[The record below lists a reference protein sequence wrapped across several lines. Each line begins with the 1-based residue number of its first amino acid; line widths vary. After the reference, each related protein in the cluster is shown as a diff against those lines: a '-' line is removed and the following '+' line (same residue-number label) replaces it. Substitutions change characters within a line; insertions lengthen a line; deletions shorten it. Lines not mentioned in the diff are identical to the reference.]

1 MSDIYETNTTSN
13 TYSEEDAYAPVPE
26 GAMPTETYMDEN
38 GVFLGQVY
46 TDNLVVG
53 NAKIQS
59 AMIEN
64 ITTDQI
70 VAGNAKISAAMIET
84 LVVGKNVQ
92 MGENATISWSQ
103 VSNKPS
109 IPQTASDV
117 GALPA
122 NSPKLTYIDA
132 YGIYTGTINANQ
144 ITAGTISGD
153 LIQGGTITGAQF
165 KSGSVSNPFRI
176 YIGPAEIDTYNVAN
190 FYSGKLSMPNASL
203 VFDGSLYTKDASTP
217 LKFFIGQSANPM
229 TIYAGTIQMNTTLNA
244 SAINIQGDPVATQSW
259 VLSQDFLKGG
269 GAVDSGNESGAWY
282 RWRYNT
288 NTYFR
293 INHSGAAVV
302 VNGNPKAI
310 WASMPKISLEPA
322 GDGITDG
329 REFGANNPASMQ
341 PVLFDFFI
349 GVPVNGERRIDLDEK
364 FLEYVSSYDVFLS
377 SGSGVV
383 VKEKG
388 KSYIVL
394 QGTGTVSFF
403 VAGIQRGKEDIVG
416 YTFVDADDGLGGT
429 VREFS
434 ERRIKRY

>member
-1 MSDIYETNTTSN
+1 MSDIYEANTTSN
-13 TYSEEDAYAPVPE
+13 TYSEEDAYAPVPN

-38 GVFLGQVY
+38 GVFLGKVY

-53 NAKIQS
+53 NAKIS
-59 AMIEN
+59 
-64 ITTDQI
+64 T
-70 VAGNAKISAAMIET
+70 AMIET

-92 MGENATISWSQ
+92 MGENAYISWNQ
-103 VSNKPS
+103 IEDRPY

-117 GALPA
+117 GALPKD
-122 NSPKLTYIDA
+122 SPKLTYIDA

-176 YIGPAEIDTYNVAN
+176 YIGPAETDVYNVAN

-203 VFDGSLYTKDASTP
+203 EFNGSLYTKDSSTP
-217 LKFFIGQSANPM
+217 LKLFIGQSNVM
-229 TIYAGTIQMNTTLNA
+229 TVYNGYVNINADLYAGTLY
-244 SAINIQGDPVATQSW
+244 SQGLPVATQSW
-259 VLSQDFLKGG
+259 VLSQDFLKGS

-302 VNGNPKAI
+302 VNGKPKAT
-310 WASMPKISLEPA
+310 WSSMPKISLEPA

-341 PVLFDFFI
+341 PALFDFFI

-394 QGTGTVSFF
+394 QGTGTASFF
-403 VAGIQRGKEDIVG
+403 VAGIQRGKEDVVG
-416 YTFVDADDGLGGT
+416 YTFVEVDDGLGGT

-434 ERRIKRY
+434 ERRITRY

>member
-13 TYSEEDAYAPVPE
+13 TYSEEDAYNPVPE

-84 LVVGKNVQ
+84 LEVGVNVI
-92 MGENATISWSQ
+92 MGSNAYISWGQ
-103 VSNKPS
+103 IADAPN
-109 IPQTASDV
+109 IPN
-117 GALPA
+117 G
-122 NSPKLTYIDA
+122 TYIDA
-132 YGIYTGTINANQ
+132 NGIYTGTINANQ

-176 YIGPAEIDTYNVAN
+176 YIGPAETDIYNVAN

-203 VFDGSLYTKDASTP
+203 EFNGSLYTKDSSTP
-217 LKFFIGQSANPM
+217 LKLFIGQSNVM
-229 TIYAGTIQMNTTLNA
+229 TVYAGYVNISADLYAGTLY
-244 SAINIQGDPVATQSW
+244 SQGLPVATQSW
-259 VLSQDFLKGG
+259 VLSQDFLTGS
-269 GAVDSGNESGAWY
+269 GAVDSGNENGAWY

-302 VNGNPKAI
+302 VNGKQKAI

-341 PVLFDFFI
+341 PALFDFFI

-377 SGSGVV
+377 SGSDVV

-388 KSYIVL
+388 NDYIIL

-403 VAGIQRGKEDIVG
+403 VVGIQRGKEDIVG

-429 VREFS
+429 VKDFA
-434 ERRIKRY
+434 ERRITRY

>member
-1 MSDIYETNTTSN
+1 MSDIYEANTTSN
-13 TYSEEDAYAPVPE
+13 TYSEEDAYNPVPE

-84 LVVGKNVQ
+84 LVVGENVQ
-92 MGENATISWSQ
+92 MGENAYISWNQ
-103 VSNKPS
+103 IEDRPY

-132 YGIYTGTINANQ
+132 YGIYTGTINADQ

-176 YIGPAEIDTYNVAN
+176 YIGPAETDIYNVAN
-190 FYSGKLSMPNASL
+190 FYRGKLSMPNASL
-203 VFDGSLYTKDASTP
+203 EFNGSLYTKDSSTP
-217 LKFFIGQSANPM
+217 LKLFIGQSFNVM
-229 TIYAGTIQMNTTLNA
+229 TVYAGYVNINADLYAGTLY
-244 SAINIQGDPVATQSW
+244 SQGLPVATQSW
-259 VLSQDFLKGG
+259 VLSQDFLKGS
-269 GAVDSGNESGAWY
+269 GAVDSGNENGAWY

-302 VNGNPKAI
+302 VNGAQKAI

-322 GDGITDG
+322 GDGILDG

-341 PVLFDFFI
+341 PALFDFFI

-377 SGSGVV
+377 SGSDVV

-388 KSYIVL
+388 NDYIIL

-403 VAGIQRGKEDIVG
+403 VVGIQRGKEDIVG
-416 YTFVDADDGLGGT
+416 YTFVEVDDGLGGT
-429 VREFS
+429 VKDFA
-434 ERRIKRY
+434 ERRITRY

>member
-26 GAMPTETYMDEN
+26 GAMPIETYMDEN

-70 VAGNAKISAAMIET
+70 VAGTAKISAAMIET

-92 MGENATISWSQ
+92 MGKNAYISWDQ
-103 VSNKPS
+103 IKDQPY
-109 IPQTASDV
+109 IPKTASDI

-176 YIGPAEIDTYNVAN
+176 YIGPAEIDDYNVAN

-203 VFDGSLYTKDASTP
+203 EFNGSLYTDGSP
-217 LKFFIGQSANPM
+217 LKIFINRYNVITVYYNSVNINADYL
-229 TIYAGTIQMNTTLNA
+229 YAGYLY
-244 SAINIQGDPVATQSW
+244 SFGKPVATQEW
-259 VLSQDFLKGG
+259 VLSQGFL
-269 GAVDSGNESGAWY
+269 SGNGAIDAGDVSGALF
-282 RWRYNT
+282 RWRYNKKS
-288 NTYFR
+288 YFS
-293 INHSGAAVV
+293 ISDSGAAVV
-302 VNGNPKAI
+302 VNGAQKAR
-310 WASMPKISLEPA
+310 WASMPKIRLEPA
-322 GDGITDG
+322 GDGIMDG

-394 QGTGTVSFF
+394 QGTGTASLF

-416 YTFVDADDGLGGT
+416 YTFVEVDDGLGGT

-434 ERRIKRY
+434 ERRITRY

>member
-1 MSDIYETNTTSN
+1 MSDIYEANTTSN

-84 LVVGKNVQ
+84 LEVGVNVI
-92 MGENATISWSQ
+92 MGSNAYISWRQISDA
-103 VSNKPS
+103 PS
-109 IPQTASDV
+109 IPN
-117 GALPA
+117 G
-122 NSPKLTYIDA
+122 TYIDA
-132 YGIYTGTINANQ
+132 NGIYTGTINANQ

-176 YIGPAEIDTYNVAN
+176 YIGPAEINDYNVAN

-203 VFDGSLYTKDASTP
+203 EFNGNLYTDGSP
-217 LKFFIGQSANPM
+217 LKIFINRYNVM
-229 TIYAGTIQMNTTLNA
+229 TVYYKSVNINADYLYAGYLY
-244 SAINIQGDPVATQSW
+244 SFGKPVATQEW
-259 VLSQDFLKGG
+259 VLSQGFLSGD
-269 GAVDSGNESGAWY
+269 GAIDSGDESGALF
-282 RWRYNT
+282 RWRYNKKS
-288 NTYFR
+288 YFR

-302 VNGNPKAI
+302 VNGAQKAI
-310 WASMPKISLEPA
+310 WASMPKIRLEPA
-322 GDGITDG
+322 GDGIMDG

-403 VAGIQRGKEDIVG
+403 VAGIQRGKEDVVG

-429 VREFS
+429 VKAFA
-434 ERRIKRY
+434 ERRITRY